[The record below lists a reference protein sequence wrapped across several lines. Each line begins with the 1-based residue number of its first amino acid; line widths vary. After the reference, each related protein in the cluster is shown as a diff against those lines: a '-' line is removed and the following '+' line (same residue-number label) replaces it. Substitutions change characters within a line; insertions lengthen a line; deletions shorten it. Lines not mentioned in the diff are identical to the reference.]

1 GEWVWGARGWWYR
14 YADGSYPVGTAV
26 TIGGRVYRFD
36 AAGYMRVGWVRDNG
50 AWYYHLRSGV
60 QASGWVVDGGSW
72 YYLTPGSGA
81 MSTGWVSDGWAWYR
95 FADSGQW
102 VE

>member
-1 GEWVWGARGWWYR
+1 MQATGW
-14 YADGSYPVGTAV
+14 
-26 TIGGRVYRFD
+26 I
-36 AAGYMRVGWVRDNG
+36 
-50 AWYYHLRSGV
+50 RS
-60 QASGWVVDGGSW
+60 GGSW

>member
-1 GEWVWGARGWWYR
+1 
-14 YADGSYPVGTAV
+14 
-26 TIGGRVYRFD
+26 
-36 AAGYMRVGWVRDNG
+36 MRVGWVRDNG

-60 QASGWVVDGGSW
+60 QASGWVSSGGSW